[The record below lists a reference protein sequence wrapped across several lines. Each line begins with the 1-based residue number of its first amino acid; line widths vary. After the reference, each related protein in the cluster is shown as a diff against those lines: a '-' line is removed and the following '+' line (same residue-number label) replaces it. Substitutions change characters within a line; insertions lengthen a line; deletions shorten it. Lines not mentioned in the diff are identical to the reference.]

1 MSRVGPRS
9 RFNRGRER
17 GGDDATVDVLTGP
30 RSLLLREGREGIA
43 VECGIKVAELPSLPL
58 LSVSCQAP
66 SYMLE
71 GACSQMG
78 REGGKGGS
86 FNHFLDLCLVSLR
99 SRPRLLLH
107 FHHFYSPHFPD
118 RPADRPTS
126 RTTVSPSFPLVGGAK
141 SLAVK
146 ATLLARSPARNSYD
160 YPRSSPPR
168 ASFAE

>member
-1 MSRVGPRS
+1 MGIERGVSRVGPRS

-71 GACSQMG
+71 GACSQMA

-107 FHHFYSPHFPD
+107 FHHFYSPHFPG
-118 RPADRPTS
+118 RPTDLAYNSQSLISSRRRCQKSGRESHSS
-126 RTTVSPSFPLVGGAK
+126 RT
-141 SLAVK
+141 
-146 ATLLARSPARNSYD
+146 LARSK
-160 YPRSSPPR
+160 
-168 ASFAE
+168 